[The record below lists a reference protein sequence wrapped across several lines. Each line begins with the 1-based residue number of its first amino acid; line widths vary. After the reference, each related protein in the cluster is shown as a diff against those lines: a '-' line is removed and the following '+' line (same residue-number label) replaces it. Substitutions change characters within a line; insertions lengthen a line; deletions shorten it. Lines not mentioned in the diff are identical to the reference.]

1 MYFPSNVFWYR
12 EGIRQGEVGLLY
24 PEVKF
29 DYIAPAD
36 IGAVCG
42 AVLAEPRFRVQLQ
55 QVIPLCGPALYSQ
68 REAMGIIGRTLG
80 REIVV
85 RELGEEKWVEK
96 QVEGGQPRPVA
107 ETIAGNMRKSSEGRD
122 AYPDHADVKGNVKRY
137 AGREALTL
145 EGWVEANRAAFVMG

>member
-12 EGIRQGEVGLLY
+12 EGIWQGEMGLLC

-36 IGAVCG
+36 TGAVCG
-42 AVLAEPRFRVQLQ
+42 AVLAEPRFRVQHQ
-55 QVIPLCGPALYSQ
+55 QVILLCGPVLYWQ

-80 REIVV
+80 REIEV
-85 RELGEEKWVEK
+85 RELGEEEWVER
-96 QVEGGQPRPVA
+96 QVQGGQPRPVV
-107 ETIAGNMRKSSEGRD
+107 ETIAGNMRKSREGGD
-122 AYPDHADVKGNVKRY
+122 ACPDHADVKGNVKSY

>member
-12 EGIRQGEVGLLY
+12 EEISQGEVGLLY

-42 AVLAEPRFRVQLQ
+42 AVLAEPHFRSQHQ
-55 QVIPLCGPALYSQ
+55 RIIPLCGPVLYSQ
-68 REAMGIIGRTLG
+68 REAMGIIDWKLG

-85 RELGEEKWVEK
+85 RELGEEEWV
-96 QVEGGQPRPVA
+96 
-107 ETIAGNMRKSSEGRD
+107 
-122 AYPDHADVKGNVKRY
+122 
-137 AGREALTL
+137 
-145 EGWVEANRAAFVMG
+145 